1 MEWAP
6 TRELPYGLGLGQ
18 AHFFAKT
25 TLLRQKSEP
34 DFKAYATHPQKLNY
48 LKPELICF
56 WQKSCAYP
64 IAQPHLRP
72 CQPNLEKIS
81 DTPISIYPHFLM
93 PYMNVIYGDIRMRLN
108 TFKGTYVIG
117 YSSHKN
123 ILHDIDYTN
132 RSTLKK
138 AHKTKSRTI

>member
-1 MEWAP
+1 MGTDKGVTIRLRAGSSTLFCQNHP
-6 TRELPYGLGLGQ
+6 AATKVGTR
-18 AHFFAKT
+18 FT
-25 TLLRQKSEP
+25 
-34 DFKAYATHPQKLNY
+34 AYATHPQKLNY
-48 LKPELICF
+48 LEPELICF